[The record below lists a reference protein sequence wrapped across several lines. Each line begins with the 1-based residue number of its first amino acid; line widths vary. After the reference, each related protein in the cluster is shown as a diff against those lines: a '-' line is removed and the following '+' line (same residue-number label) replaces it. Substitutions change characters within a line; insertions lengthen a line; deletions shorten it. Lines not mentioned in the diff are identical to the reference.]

1 MKPRKPPATEG
12 TPAPSDPLSHS
23 TDLTLTSAPA
33 HRRFKPLE
41 SLNEEIL
48 ALLQRNMTETLFA
61 PGEVLMRQGD
71 PGTSLMVVAEGE
83 AEVSIEKDGT
93 RRVLKRVGAGE
104 VLGEMALLTK
114 EPRMATITAMTS
126 GRALVLAADRFEEI
140 AAGDPRISTLL
151 TLLLASRL
159 GKLQHDAMTGNTFNG
174 YRIQRCLGHG
184 GMSVVYEAEQLGSN
198 RRVALKMMSHRL
210 LYDPIALLHF
220 QREADIVES
229 FDHPNIAKM
238 FGRFEAFRTSFIVM
252 ELCEGISISQAMSTG
267 VPLPEPVVRGII
279 GQAAGA
285 IAYFHEAGIVHRD
298 IKPSNLMVTREGTV
312 KLIDFGL
319 AGQVD
324 KEALAPALFG
334 TPQYMAP
341 EQMAGESVGKK
352 VDLFALGQVAFEM
365 LTGRRLF
372 EGRSFRSLRSEVL
385 KCRTPDFM
393 TNFPELS
400 PEIRAVLQGL
410 LLREPDQRHL
420 DFDLVASW
428 AAPVIDPRFLG
439 RGRFSGNPDT
449 SSSSA

>member
-1 MKPRKPPATEG
+1 MKPRKPEETHP
-12 TPAPSDPLSHS
+12 PSAEPDSLSHS
-23 TDLTLTSAPA
+23 TDLTLTSALAP
-33 HRRFKPLE
+33 RPRLKPLE

-48 ALLQRNMTETLFA
+48 ALLRRNMTEQPFVPDEL
-61 PGEVLMRQGD
+61 LMKQGD
-71 PGTSLMVVAEGE
+71 PGTSLMVVAAGE

-93 RRVLKRVGAGE
+93 RRLLKRVGPGE
-104 VLGEMALLTK
+104 ILGEMALLTK
-114 EPRMATITAMTS
+114 EPRMATVTALTK
-126 GRALVLAADRFEEI
+126 GRAWVLSADRFDEL
-140 AAGDPRISTLL
+140 AAADPRISTLL

-159 GKLQHDAMTGNTFNG
+159 GTLQHDAMTGNTFHG

-184 GMSVVYEAEQLGSN
+184 GMSVVYEAEDSRTQ

-210 LYDPIALLHF
+210 LYDPAAMQHF

-238 FGRFEAFRTSFIVM
+238 YGRFEAFRTSFIIM
-252 ELCEGISISQAMSTG
+252 ELCEGISISEAMASG
-267 VPLPEPVVRGII
+267 KPLPEPVVRRIL
-279 GQAAGA
+279 GQAACA

-324 KEALAPALFG
+324 KESLAPALFG

-341 EQMAGESVGKK
+341 EQMAGEPVGKK
-352 VDLFALGQVAFEM
+352 IDLFALGQVAFEM

-393 TNFPELS
+393 TSFPEFS
-400 PEIRAVLQGL
+400 QEIRRVLHGL
-410 LLREPDQRHL
+410 LLRDPESRHL
-420 DFDLVASW
+420 DFDLVRSW
-428 AAPVIDPRFLG
+428 AAPVDDGRFLG
-439 RGRFSGNPDT
+439 R
-449 SSSSA
+449 